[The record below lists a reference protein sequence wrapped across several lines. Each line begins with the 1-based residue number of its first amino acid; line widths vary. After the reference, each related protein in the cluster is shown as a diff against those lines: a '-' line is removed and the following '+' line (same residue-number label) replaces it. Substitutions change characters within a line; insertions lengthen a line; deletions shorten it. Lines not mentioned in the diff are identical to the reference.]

1 MPNQWNLIIDK
12 INSNLNRWKWKVKK
26 VSAVFIGYVDC
37 QPLNSKRPLDL
48 PVKKKRHRNIFSI
61 RTTNPPIDTDFFPK
75 GQGVISKGLM
85 PCRYTKSPW
94 YVYMKAKTRFVE
106 SMRLVNT
113 FRVFKFTTQSVNEIW
128 KILSTL
134 FVLNHWSDKKVDL
147 WGLWGGGGGWS
158 GVHTSLPTPL
168 PTGLYSCPA
177 SDNVMSFWIK
187 FVMIC

>member
-1 MPNQWNLIIDK
+1 MEGQKSFSRFHCLCRLSATEQWKTTWPPSKEKAAQKHFLNPHYK
-12 INSNLNRWKWKVKK
+12 SSN
-26 VSAVFIGYVDC
+26 
-37 QPLNSKRPLDL
+37 
-48 PVKKKRHRNIFSI
+48 
-61 RTTNPPIDTDFFPK
+61 TDFFPK

-134 FVLNHWSDKKVDL
+134 FVLNHWSNKKVDL
-147 WGLWGGGGGWS
+147 WGLWGGGD
-158 GVHTSLPTPL
+158 GVGCECTLPTPL
-168 PTGLYSCPA
+168 PTGLYSCPS